1 MAKFTVYFK
10 DKALSSGIYDSGIVH
25 IGSDDTNEIVV
36 DSLGVAPIHAVVVIK
51 ENGCIIKQLSSE
63 HPLSVNGNET
73 SEYVLQNNDR
83 IDLGKHHIIF
93 NTIES
98 VSAAFKT
105 KADELENKLNK
116 QLSETTQLP
125 EASLQIISGPHIG
138 RILALKKNMT
148 RIGNPKAGIAV
159 ISRRKDGFYIS
170 ALENPKKLEVGST
183 SVGNKSLKLANNDI
197 ITINDVSMQFFSQ
210 NESA

>member
-10 DKALSSGIYDSGIVH
+10 DKALSSDIFDSGIVH
-25 IGSDDTNEIVV
+25 IGSDETNEIVV
-36 DSLGVAPIHAVVVIK
+36 DSLGIAPIHAVVVIK
-51 ENGCIIKQLSSE
+51 EEGAIIKQLSPE
-63 HPLSVNGNET
+63 HPLSINGEQAT
-73 SEYVLQNNDR
+73 EYILQNNDR
-83 IDLGKHHIIF
+83 IDLGKHTIIF
-93 NTIES
+93 NTVES
-98 VSAAFKT
+98 VSVAFNHKPD
-105 KADELENKLNK
+105 KAENELNK
-116 QLSETTQLP
+116 QLSENTQLP

-170 ALENPKKLEVGST
+170 ALENLKKLEVGGQA
-183 SVGNKSLKLANNDI
+183 VDDKSIKLVNNDL

-210 NESA
+210 NEDA